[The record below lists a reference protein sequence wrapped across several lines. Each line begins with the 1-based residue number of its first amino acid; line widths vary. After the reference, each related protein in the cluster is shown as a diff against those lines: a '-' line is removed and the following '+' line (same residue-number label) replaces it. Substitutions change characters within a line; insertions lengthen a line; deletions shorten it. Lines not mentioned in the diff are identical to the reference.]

1 MNHSV
6 SESGTYCIYLA
17 ALQLNKYQPL
27 FASTSVNNCKIMFF
41 PMDGRPVHHKL
52 AWALSG
58 FSKSYRVSCP
68 HSNSWVKGGIIR
80 VKCLIQEC
88 RTRFSQ
94 VVRPDLLTLSPEC
107 QPFDQWVF
115 QIVGSVAF
123 LTFNTLTS
131 VCIFS
136 ILFSIHFPGCWQG
149 ELVKQWTASIVID
162 HVFYPQP

>member
-1 MNHSV
+1 MNPSV
-6 SESGTYCIYLA
+6 SESDTYCIYLA

-52 AWALSG
+52 PWALSG

-80 VKCLIQEC
+80 VKCLIQER

-94 VVRPDLLTLSPEC
+94 VAKPDLLTLSPEC
-107 QPFDQWVF
+107 
-115 QIVGSVAF
+115 
-123 LTFNTLTS
+123 
-131 VCIFS
+131 
-136 ILFSIHFPGCWQG
+136 
-149 ELVKQWTASIVID
+149 
-162 HVFYPQP
+162 

>member
-52 AWALSG
+52 PWALSG

-80 VKCLIQEC
+80 VKCVIQER

-94 VVRPDLLTLSPEC
+94 VARPDLLTLSPEC

-123 LTFNTLTS
+123 LTLNTLTL

-136 ILFSIHFPGCWQG
+136 LLFSIHFPGC
-149 ELVKQWTASIVID
+149 
-162 HVFYPQP
+162 

>member
-52 AWALSG
+52 PWALSG

-80 VKCLIQEC
+80 VKCVIQER
-88 RTRFSQ
+88 RTRFSH
-94 VVRPDLLTLSPEC
+94 VARPDLLTLSPEC

-123 LTFNTLTS
+123 NTLTL

-136 ILFSIHFPGCWQG
+136 ILFSIHFLG
-149 ELVKQWTASIVID
+149 
-162 HVFYPQP
+162 Y